1 MIEKF
6 DSVIYLTG
14 FLENMDHQDSMTD
27 SNPDPK
33 PISMQYIFKTWWPL
47 AASWV
52 LMGLELPMISAVIA
66 RLENPEINLAA
77 YGGIVFPLALLIE
90 APIIML
96 LAASTALSKD
106 IPSYSLVRR
115 FMMVTSASLTALH
128 LLVVFTPLYY
138 FVVVD
143 LMGAPPEIVEP
154 ARTGLII
161 MIPWTWSIAYRR
173 FNQGVLIRFGH
184 STAITIGTIIR
195 FSMDALVLGIGYLA
209 GSIPGIVVATSAVAA
224 GVISEAIYSGFVVSP
239 VVKNELP
246 LAKPVIPAL
255 NWSAF
260 FRFYIPLF
268 MTSLLYLIGQPLV
281 SAAINRM
288 PENIPSLAV
297 WPVLGGFLFA
307 LRSLGVAYNEVV
319 VAILDQ
325 PRSYYNLNRFTNIL
339 AIVTTALLVIVA
351 ATPFSSLWFEKVSAL
366 SPELSYLAKSAIWL
380 AIPLPALSVYQS
392 WFQGAIVYGRQTIH
406 ITISVCIYLVSI
418 ALVLGIGISSG
429 AVAGI
434 YAGIAALTLGFLAQT
449 AWMWIGSRATMKK
462 IKDRDCGEI
471 PFAPVGIGIN

>member
-1 MIEKF
+1 
-6 DSVIYLTG
+6 
-14 FLENMDHQDSMTD
+14 MTD

-128 LLVVFTPLYY
+128 LLVAFTPLYY
-138 FVVVD
+138 FVVED

-154 ARTGLII
+154 ARIGLMI

-184 STAITIGTIIR
+184 SKAITIGTMIR
-195 FSMDALVLGIGYLA
+195 LGVDTVVLGVGYLA
-209 GSIPGIVVATSAVAA
+209 GSIPGIVVATTAVAA
-224 GVISEAIYSGFVVSP
+224 GVIMEAIYSGFVVSP

-246 LAKPVIPAL
+246 LAKPVVPAL
-255 NWSAF
+255 NWAAF
-260 FRFYIPLF
+260 YRFYIPLF
-268 MTSLLYLIGQPLV
+268 MTSLLFLIGQPLI
-281 SAAINRM
+281 SAAVNRM

-297 WPVLGGFLFA
+297 WPVLGGFLFV

-325 PRSYYNLNRFTNIL
+325 PRSYYNLNRFTNLL
-339 AIVTTALLVIVA
+339 AIVTTALLVVVA
-351 ATPFSSLWFEKVSAL
+351 ATPLSSLWFEKISAL
-366 SPELSYLAKSAIWL
+366 SPQLSYLAKSAIWL
-380 AIPLPALSVYQS
+380 AIPLPAISVYQS
-392 WFQGAIVYGRQTIH
+392 WFQGAIVNGRQTIH
-406 ITISVCIYLVSI
+406 ITISVCVYLVSI
-418 ALVLGIGISSG
+418 AVVLGFGIFSSTF
-429 AVAGI
+429 AGI
-434 YAGIAALTLGFLAQT
+434 YAGIAALTIGLLAQT
-449 AWMWIGSRATMKK
+449 VWLWIGSRPTLKK
-462 IKDRDCGEI
+462 IKDRDSGDI
-471 PFAPVGIGIN
+471 PLEPIGVGIN